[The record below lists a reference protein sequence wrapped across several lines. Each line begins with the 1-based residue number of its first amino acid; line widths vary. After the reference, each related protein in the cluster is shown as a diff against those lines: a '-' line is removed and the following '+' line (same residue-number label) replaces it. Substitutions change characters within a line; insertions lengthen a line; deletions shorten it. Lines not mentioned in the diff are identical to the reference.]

1 GWLRVHRS
9 SPIFERFE
17 DPSAG
22 PNSAHFEL
30 TFAVEWNTSFPP
42 PTGNYFTISV
52 GGLSPV
58 SRGSVTLNSSNPFD
72 PPLIN
77 PNLLGSELDLLIFRE
92 GVKSVQ
98 RFVEGPAWKNYI
110 ISPFSINSTASDS
123 ELDDFIRGH
132 AVSLFHPV
140 GTASMSRNGA
150 KVGVVGP
157 DLTVKGLSRLRIVD
171 ASVLPFIPTGH
182 TQAAVYIFAER
193 AADLIKH
200 AA

>member
-1 GWLRVHRS
+1 MEYLFFLLL
-9 SPIFERFE
+9 PE
-17 DPSAG
+17 
-22 PNSAHFEL
+22 
-30 TFAVEWNTSFPP
+30 
-42 PTGNYFTISV
+42 TISQSQ
-52 GGLSPV
+52 LAASRPFPV
-58 SRGSVTLNSSNPFD
+58 SFQTPVYPHRADTASGPGGSVTLNSSNPFD

-77 PNLLGSELDLLIFRE
+77 PNLLESELDLLIFRE
-92 GVKSVQ
+92 GVKSAQ

-157 DLTVKGLSRLRIVD
+157 DLTVKGLSRLRTVD
-171 ASVLPFIPTGH
+171 ASVLVRFFFPLP
-182 TQAAVYIFAER
+182 
-193 AADLIKH
+193 
-200 AA
+200 